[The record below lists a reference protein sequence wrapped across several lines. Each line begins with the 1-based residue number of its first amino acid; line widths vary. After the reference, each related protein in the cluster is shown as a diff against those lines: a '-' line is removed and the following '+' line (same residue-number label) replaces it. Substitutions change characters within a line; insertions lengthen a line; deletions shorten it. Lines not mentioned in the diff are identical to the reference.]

1 MENKI
6 VCMCEFEPDKILEQM
21 TNTHIID
28 ILINSGLKMYDI
40 VMTIWLN
47 ETTVDIFNFDYL
59 VLKYLPVFIVDLNIN
74 KDVIDSIQ
82 IELEKYI
89 SWYLS
94 VIPEVEY
101 VTELS
106 DYKYYEM
113 CCSMEK
119 EIREQWLI
127 SDK

>member
-1 MENKI
+1 MDNKI

-40 VMTIWLN
+40 VMIIWLN

-59 VLKYLPVFIVDLNIN
+59 ILKYLPVFIVDLNIN
-74 KDVIDSIQ
+74 KQVIE
-82 IELEKYI
+82 ELWSELVKYI
-89 SWYLS
+89 DWYLS
-94 VIPEVEY
+94 IIPEVED
-101 VTELS
+101 VTQLS
-106 DYKYYEM
+106 DYKYYEL
-113 CCSMEK
+113 CCSMVK
-119 EIREQWLI
+119 EIKEQWLI